1 MAAMGSLWDFDRLTP
16 DVGPVDKDAG
26 AAQATVNGSALNGKS
41 PNRGSLNDSTPAL
54 NYVAPNSADSKN
66 SPGSVLSKGIDSRC
80 FPERTCLPNC

>member
-66 SPGSVLSKGIDSRC
+66 SPDRS
-80 FPERTCLPNC
+80 